1 MANVTECV
9 LRVDSVPAYLNAIEQ
24 AFNALCDQTLG
35 VRCGLWFR
43 GQQQQRFD
51 LTPTIARGGRTPLL
65 ETVYLSKFKSYAI
78 PYVIDH
84 LPTFPLP
91 NGIPPYWHWLFLMRH
106 YGVPTRLLDWSRDAL
121 VALFFATDPQD
132 LSVCAGVD
140 AAVWV
145 LNPVTLNKA
154 FSFHNFVA
162 PGYIPN
168 VEEPE
173 FNLFFGPD
181 STLLNTNKPAAAIGP
196 LNNARIIAQR
206 GTFTVFPHRAD
217 ITPLNQF
224 PDASDY
230 LFKICIASESFDL
243 IRTQLESYGV
253 NRLAIYPDLP
263 NIAEVI
269 NQQVAEE
276 GILPPSPPSPPCPT

>member
-1 MANVTECV
+1 MECV

-24 AFNALCDQTLG
+24 AFNALCNPTQET
-35 VRCGLWFR
+35 RCELWFR
-43 GQQQQRFD
+43 GQQQQSFN

-65 ETVYLSKFKSYAI
+65 EAVYFSKFKSYAI
-78 PYVIDH
+78 PFVIDH

-91 NGIPPYWHWLFLMRH
+91 NGIPSYWHWLFLMRH

-121 VALFFATDPQD
+121 VALFFATDPAD
-132 LSVCAGVD
+132 PSVCPGID

-145 LNPVTLNKA
+145 LNPVTLNTAYTFNA
-154 FSFHNFVA
+154 FVK

-173 FNLFFGPD
+173 FNKFLGPT
-181 STLLNTNKPAAAIGP
+181 SVLTNNKPAAAIGP

-206 GTFTVFPHRAD
+206 GTFTVFPLVED
-217 ITPLNQF
+217 ITPLNLF
-224 PDASDY
+224 TDASAY
-230 LFKICIASESFDL
+230 LFKICIASEAFDL

-253 NRLAIYPDLP
+253 NRLAIFPDLQ
-263 NIAEVI
+263 NVAEVI
-269 NQQVAEE
+269 NQQVVEE
-276 GILPPSPPSPPCPT
+276 GILPPSPPSPPCPV